1 MLWDSKTVLRR
12 RDKSEVEFSEV
23 VGKRIILLIG
33 ISWVRVAADSL
44 SILKSKYSMLKD
56 TDDDFEVIQ
65 IFDLSEL
72 AYYKEHVTDL
82 PWLVHHLGSHQLS
95 LLLPASNRALL
106 IAFNPHGQVVRR
118 ATTPCFKV
126 RVDATF
132 PFYAAGDLEEEV
144 YSELYIHFN

>member
-56 TDDDFEVIQ
+56 TDDDFEAHISYHCYFLLRTV
-65 IFDLSEL
+65 LC
-72 AYYKEHVTDL
+72 
-82 PWLVHHLGSHQLS
+82 
-95 LLLPASNRALL
+95 LLPSIPMDKLLGGQLLHAL
-106 IAFNPHGQVVRR
+106 
-118 ATTPCFKV
+118 K
-126 RVDATF
+126 
-132 PFYAAGDLEEEV
+132 
-144 YSELYIHFN
+144 SE